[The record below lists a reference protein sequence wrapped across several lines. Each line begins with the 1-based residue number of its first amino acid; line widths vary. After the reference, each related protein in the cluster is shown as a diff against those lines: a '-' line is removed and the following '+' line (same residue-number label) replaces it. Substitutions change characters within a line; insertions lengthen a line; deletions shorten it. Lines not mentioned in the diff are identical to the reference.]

1 MVPVNRRPLSLYD
14 EAKAG
19 FSSLLRQTT
28 VVFVSFVVILLLT
41 GGAPSSFA
49 IALSFCSG
57 IAFVA
62 WGEQRRITKLRDK
75 DTTNSSGNIK
85 HGRAVVTSLKAIIR
99 LFQIESFEEDVVLRR
114 EFKQKLEDLEAQYQA
129 KLRAHQAELRA
140 HDERI
145 ALLMAQLPIKV
156 KVTAGEAMS
165 HSTDSSRKIEIDNIG
180 GDFNASGSALNL
192 GDISGTV
199 TNTLQQ
205 LQAANPPN
213 APQLADLLQQLQTA
227 INDEP
232 NLPPEDKAEALTEV
246 NVLAEAG
253 KNPQKE
259 TQQKK
264 ANTAIEILKNTI
276 AALTPTAALVKACS
290 ELLPAIAKL
299 LGL

>member
-1 MVPVNRRPLSLYD
+1 MVPVNRRQLSLYD

-62 WGEQRRITKLRDK
+62 WSEQRRVTKLRDK
-75 DTTNSSGNIK
+75 DTTNCSGNIK
-85 HGRAVVTSLKAIIR
+85 HKRAVVTSLKAIIR

-145 ALLMAQLPIKV
+145 ALLMAQLSIKV

-180 GDFNASGSALNL
+180 GDFNPSGSALSL

-205 LQAANPPN
+205 LQTASHPN
-213 APQLADLLQQLQTA
+213 AHELADKLKQLQTA

-246 NVLAEAG
+246 NVLAEAA

-259 TQQKK
+259 SQQKK
-264 ANTAIEILKNTI
+264 ANTALEILKSTI
-276 AALTPTAALVKACS
+276 AALTPTAALVKSCS